1 MNIHRLPILTERDHY
16 VTAKTAH
23 FINEGLDLIFARNMA
38 NLMADMKFHI
48 DAPWQVEAKE
58 RLALRT
64 NQPSDL
70 QAEYQKDWT
79 EDQET
84 GGGVGA

>member
-1 MNIHRLPILTERDHY
+1 MNIRTIPILTERDHY

-38 NLMADMKFHI
+38 NLMADMKFHVEQ
-48 DAPWQVEAKE
+48 PWQVEAKE
-58 RLALRT
+58 RIALRID
-64 NQPSDL
+64 QPTAV

-79 EDQET
+79 EDQERD
-84 GGGVGA
+84 GGIGR